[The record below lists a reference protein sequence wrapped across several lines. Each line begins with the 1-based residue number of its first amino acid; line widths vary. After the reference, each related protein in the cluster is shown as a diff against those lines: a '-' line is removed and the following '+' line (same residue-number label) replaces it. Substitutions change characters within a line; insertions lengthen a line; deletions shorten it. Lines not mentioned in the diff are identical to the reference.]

1 MTGKATEISELLAP
15 TVEGLGLELLGVEFA
30 PTGNSALLRLYIDAP
45 GRHVAIE
52 DCEAVSREISAV
64 LDVEDPITSQYT
76 LEVSSPGIDRPLFT
90 PAQFARFTGEQAKL
104 NLRLPVEGRRR
115 FQARIERVEGETIV
129 LSFDG
134 REMAVAHEN
143 IEKARLVPDLVALG
157 LAAQPKPTG
166 PRGKRKA
173 GNESDNP

>member
-1 MTGKATEISELLAP
+1 MTGKATEISNLLAP

-30 PTGNSALLRLYIDAP
+30 PTGNSALLRLYIDVTDTD
-45 GRHVAIE
+45 RHVAIE
-52 DCEAVSREISAV
+52 DCEAVSREVAAV

-90 PAQFARFTGEQAKL
+90 PAQFARFVGEQAKL
-104 NLRLPVEGRRR
+104 TLRLAQDGRRR
-115 FQARIERVEGETIV
+115 FIARITGVEGDVV
-129 LSFDG
+129 LL
-134 REMAVAHEN
+134 AHEAGDMRVPHDN

-166 PRGKRKA
+166 PGGSRRKA
-173 GNESDNP
+173 KKES

>member
-1 MTGKATEISELLAP
+1 MTGKATEICELLEP
-15 TVEGLGLELLGVEFA
+15 TVSALGLELLGAEFA
-30 PTGNSALLRLYIDAP
+30 PTGNSAMLRLYIDAP
-45 GRHVAIE
+45 GRHVGIE
-52 DCEAVSREISAV
+52 DCEAVSREVSAV
-64 LDVEDPITSQYT
+64 LDIEDPIASAYT

-90 PAQFARFTGEQAKL
+90 AAQFARFAGEQAKVA
-104 NLRLPVEGRRR
+104 LRLPVEGRRR
-115 FQARIERVEGETIV
+115 FQARIERVEGDTVV

-134 REMAVAHEN
+134 RELAVAHEN

-173 GNESDNP
+173 NEESDNP

>member
-30 PTGNSALLRLYIDAP
+30 PTGNSALLRLFIDAP

-64 LDVEDPITSQYT
+64 LDLEDPITSQYT

-90 PAQFARFTGEQAKL
+90 PAQFARFIGEQAKV
-104 NLRLPVEGRRR
+104 NLRLPVDGRRR
-115 FQARIERVEGETIV
+115 FQARIERVDGDTIV
-129 LSFDG
+129 LVFDG
-134 REMAVAHEN
+134 REMAVAHQN

-166 PRGKRKA
+166 PRGKRKT